1 MTLDRWTDTEER
13 GDRTEPAR
21 ARHGGGGAAGK
32 GQDRGQDGRAEITK
46 PRSWSPGWTERSRY
60 G

>member
-21 ARHGGGGAAGK
+21 ARHGGGGAAGTEDK
-32 GQDRGQDGRAEITK
+32 DGRAEITK
-46 PRSWSPGWTERSRY
+46 PRSWSPGWGVGMDDEI
-60 G
+60 